1 MTRGLCVCEPQ
12 VIRPLIRIDG
22 DSTLQKRAYRVLGA
36 LCEHKADE
44 LLTEE
49 TLQDLLP
56 VLTDSLVT
64 CHVSGTTTYRLP
76 PTADPCWPSLHSL
89 PQPCPSPPLVSP
101 TARQMRLRV
110 LSLIVGRMGSL
121 SEEHS
126 MQLAGLV
133 GEVLLC
139 LKDSNAKAREAA
151 YELLLAMAHAR
162 VEAGEADL
170 QVGRRAALGGRRES
184 MIV

>member
-1 MTRGLCVCEPQ
+1 
-12 VIRPLIRIDG
+12 
-22 DSTLQKRAYRVLGA
+22 
-36 LCEHKADE
+36 
-44 LLTEE
+44 
-49 TLQDLLP
+49 
-56 VLTDSLVT
+56 
-64 CHVSGTTTYRLP
+64 
-76 PTADPCWPSLHSL
+76 
-89 PQPCPSPPLVSP
+89 
-101 TARQMRLRV
+101 MRLRV

-170 QVGRRAALGGRRES
+170 QVGRRAAGLADCGGRGGS
-184 MIV
+184 IMV